1 MLDRVSDPT
10 HVSVQPRNAPEIIDL
25 PDGELA
31 YFPDAGLRDTHDLLR
46 RLIDTVHWRQEHITL
61 FGKTHPQPRLIAW
74 YGDEHAHYSY
84 SGLQHAPR
92 PWTTELAAL
101 RDDLQRVC
109 GASFNSVLLNLY
121 RDGADSMGLHA
132 DDEPEL
138 GPQPVIASL
147 SLGATRRMYF
157 QHKTER
163 HLPTRHLDLPDGSLL
178 VMRGTTQEYWK
189 HGIRKARGCR
199 EARINL
205 TFRQVQLQAPE
216 AS

>member
-1 MLDRVSDPT
+1 MLCRVSDYSRLSL
-10 HVSVQPRNAPEIIDL
+10 HPRHAAETIDL

-31 YFPDAGLRDTHDLLR
+31 YISDVGLGNTHGLCQ
-46 RLIDTVHWRQEHITL
+46 RLIGTIHWRQEHITL
-61 FGKTHPQPRLIAW
+61 FGKTHPQPRLVAW
-74 YGDEHAHYSY
+74 YGDENAHYCY
-84 SGLQHAPR
+84 SGLRHSPL
-92 PWTTELAAL
+92 PWTSELAEL
-101 RDDLQRVC
+101 RDELQHLC

-157 QHKTER
+157 QHKTKR
-163 HLPTRHLDLPDGSLL
+163 HLTTRHLDLPDGSLL
-178 VMRGTTQEYWK
+178 VMRGTTQDHWK
-189 HGIRKARGCR
+189 HGIRKARGCQ

-205 TFRQVQLQAPE
+205 TFRQVHAKAPG
-216 AS
+216 A